1 MKTDNNQSNINMLSH
16 SLTSNKKPFRL
27 ITISVSHYCE
37 KVRWALTKLKLPYI
51 EEPHMPP
58 FHLLATGRVGG
69 KLTPVMITET
79 GALTDS
85 TDILRSLDKIV
96 PDNAKLYPTNFESRQ
111 QVEELE
117 DLFDEQL
124 GPATR
129 RWAYFY
135 VMNDSKFMQRGW
147 CYGVPFVEGILF
159 PVVFPIVRSI
169 VRQKLNITQES
180 ASQAYEQIKSI
191 FEQVSELLADGR
203 TYLVGNSFSAA
214 DLTFA
219 ALAAPAVRPPEHP
232 MTRASLEELPSKMVS
247 EIKEFR
253 ETPAGAFALRLY
265 HDRNK

>member
-1 MKTDNNQSNINMLSH
+1 MNTENNQSNINMLSH
-16 SLTSNKKPFRL
+16 TLTSNKKPFRL
-27 ITISVSHYCE
+27 ITLPISHYCE

-69 KLTPVMITET
+69 KSTPVMIIED

-85 TDILRSLDKIV
+85 TDILQYLDKLA
-96 PDNAKLYPTNFESRQ
+96 PDNAKLYSTDSDSRQ
-111 QVEELE
+111 QVEQLE

-129 RWAYFY
+129 RWAYFHF
-135 VMNDSKFMQRGW
+135 MNNSKLMKRIW
-147 CYGVPFVEGILF
+147 SNGVPFIERALF
-159 PVVFPIVRSI
+159 PVVFPTVRSI
-169 VRQKLNITQES
+169 VQQKLNITPES
-180 ASQAYEQIKSI
+180 SAQAYEQINSI

-203 TYLVGNSFSAA
+203 TYLVGNNFSAA

-219 ALAAPAVRPPEHP
+219 ALAAPVVRPPEHP
-232 MTRASLEELPSKMVS
+232 MSSASLEELPSKLIS
-247 EIKEFR
+247 EIKKFR

-265 HDRNK
+265 HDRNH